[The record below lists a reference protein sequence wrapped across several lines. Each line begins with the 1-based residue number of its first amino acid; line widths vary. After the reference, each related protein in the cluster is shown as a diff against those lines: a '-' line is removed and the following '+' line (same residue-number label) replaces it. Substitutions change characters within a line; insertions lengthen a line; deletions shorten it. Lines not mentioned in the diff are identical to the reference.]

1 MPALTNGADFDPL
14 DAHLAD
20 NTYFDR
26 NFECDA
32 VKVLP
37 GEYYATTRDMAIVTV
52 LGSCV
57 AACIRDRDKR
67 IGGLNHFMLPDG
79 GERGVVSESARYG
92 AFAMEV
98 LINRLL
104 GMGARRTS
112 LEAKVFGGGRV
123 MAALTGSNVGDR
135 NAAFV
140 LDYLKLERIPVV
152 AQDLLDVYPRKVYFF
167 PVSGRVMV
175 KKLVD
180 LRNETLIDR
189 ERAYRERLTHAPR
202 HSGDV
207 ELFD

>member
-1 MPALTNGADFDPL
+1 MPAPTSGADYDPL
-14 DAHLAD
+14 DPHLSD
-20 NTYFDR
+20 NAYYDR
-26 NFECDA
+26 TFACDA

-37 GEYYATTRDMAIVTV
+37 GEYYATTRDIAIVTV

-67 IGGLNHFMLPDG
+67 IGGLNHFMLPDS
-79 GERGVVSESARYG
+79 GERGVLSESARYG

-104 GMGARRTS
+104 GMGARRSS

-123 MAALTGSNVGDR
+123 MAALSGSSVGDR
-135 NAAFV
+135 NSTFV
-140 LDYLKLERIPVV
+140 LDYLKLERIPVI
-152 AQDLLDVYPRKVYFF
+152 AQDLLDVYARKVYFF

-180 LRNETLIDR
+180 LRNETVIDR
-189 ERAYRERLTHAPR
+189 ERDYRERLTHAPR